1 MSMLSVLMYIT
12 GIIIILFVATYGINF
27 WERFC
32 KRKCPYCGKTMH
44 YKGLRYDND
53 HEENDRYIFHCP
65 HCGAW
70 EEVKVNEV

>member
-1 MSMLSVLMYIT
+1 
-12 GIIIILFVATYGINF
+12 
-27 WERFC
+27 
-32 KRKCPYCGKTMH
+32 MH
-44 YKGLRYDND
+44 YKGLKYDND